1 MRAPSARNRV
11 AWAVVVGAVS
21 VAVAATVATAAFTAY
36 VARVVVVPPRRRVE
50 NIRVRDSTATTVTL
64 EATDD
69 SRTPGRYGLWFDGDR
84 GYARIGEIVSRTAT
98 TVTRQ
103 VLGVEF
109 GNLAAAKRSRIS
121 GAFFLHPSE
130 LGVPVEEVEVSTPVG
145 LAPAWLVPAAQASH
159 QWAILVHGRGVT
171 RTEPIRAVPVF
182 RGAGFNS
189 LLISYRN
196 DSVAPNSDDGR
207 YALGSTEWR
216 DVEAAIEFVVGRGAT
231 DVVLMGWSMGGATSL
246 QATFLSPHRE
256 LLRGL
261 ALESPV
267 IDWRRVVD
275 FQAKQQR
282 VPSFVRLGALALLGN
297 RWGGPLT
304 GQSEPIN
311 LDSLDLV
318 ERAIDLR
325 VSTLLMHSA
334 ADASVPVNASRELAR
349 LRPDLVRYEEFTDA
363 LHAKLWNRD
372 RERFDLAI
380 SSWLG
385 SLELRGS
392 SGRTTR
398 SPRRTTTGAS
408 SPSAPK

>member
-11 AWAVVVGAVS
+11 AMAVVVGAAGA
-21 VAVAATVATAAFTAY
+21 AVAAIVATAAFTAY
-36 VARVVVVPPRRRVE
+36 VARVVIVPPRRRVE
-50 NIRVRDSTATTVTL
+50 NIRVRESTATTVTL
-64 EATDD
+64 DSTEE

-84 GYARIGEIVSRTAT
+84 GYARIGEIVSRTDT
-98 TVTRQ
+98 TVTREL
-103 VLGVEF
+103 LGVEL
-109 GNLAAAKRSRIS
+109 GNLRAATRCRIS
-121 GAFFLHPSE
+121 GAYFLHPSE
-130 LGVPVEEVEVSTPVG
+130 LGVAVEEVEVSTPVG
-145 LAPAWLVPAAQASH
+145 LAPAWLVPPARTSH
-159 QWAILVHGRGVT
+159 RWAILVHGRGVT

-182 RGAGFNS
+182 RAAGFHS

-196 DSVAPNSDDGR
+196 DTVAPNSDDGR
-207 YALGSTEWR
+207 YALGSTEWL
-216 DVEAAIEFVVGRGAT
+216 DVEAAIDFAVGRGAK

-246 QATFLSPHRE
+246 QATFLSRHRD

-267 IDWRRVVD
+267 IDWRRVLD

-304 GQSEPIN
+304 GQSQPIN

-318 ERAIDLR
+318 ERAIELS
-325 VSTLLMHSA
+325 VPTLLMHSV
-334 ADASVPVNASRELAR
+334 ADASVPVVASRELAR
-349 LRPDLVRYEEFTDA
+349 LRPDLVRYEEFADA

-372 RERFDLAI
+372 PERFDLAI
-380 SSWLG
+380 SSWLD
-385 SLELRGS
+385 SLEFRAS

-398 SPRRTTTGAS
+398 SPRRTTTGAG
-408 SPSAPK
+408 SPPAPK

>member
-11 AWAVVVGAVS
+11 AMAVVVGAAG
-21 VAVAATVATAAFTAY
+21 VAVAAIAATAAFTAY
-36 VARVVVVPPRRRVE
+36 VARVVIVPPRRRVE
-50 NIRVRDSTATTVTL
+50 NIRVRDSDATTVTL
-64 EATDD
+64 EATDE

-84 GYARIGEIVSRTAT
+84 GYARIGEIVSHTAT

-103 VLGVEF
+103 LLGVEF
-109 GNLAAAKRSRIS
+109 GNLGAAGRCRMS

-145 LAPAWLVPAAQASH
+145 LAPAWLVPAARTSH
-159 QWAILVHGRGVT
+159 RWVILVHGRGVT

-182 RGAGFNS
+182 RRAGFTS

-216 DVEAAIEFVVGRGAT
+216 DVEAAIDFAVGRGAKE
-231 DVVLMGWSMGGATSL
+231 VVLMGWSMGGATSL
-246 QATFLSPHRE
+246 QATFLTRHRE

-311 LDSLDLV
+311 LDRLDV
-318 ERAIDLR
+318 GERAIELR
-325 VSTLLMHSA
+325 VPTLLMHSA
-334 ADASVPVNASRELAR
+334 ADTSVPVDASRELAR

-385 SLELRGS
+385 SLKLRGS
-392 SGRTTR
+392 SGRITR
-398 SPRRTTTGAS
+398 SPRRTTPGAS
-408 SPSAPK
+408 SPSAPR